1 MNEILYGERLIL
13 MDQEQDNKNAS
24 NEFQY
29 GWCYTD
35 HKDGKQIGGWRS
47 DRVVHN
53 PDYKDL
59 MSSILE
65 KKYGLPM
72 PKEDEVFYGTDEN
85 LLFLNSHG
93 IVVRVGLNQ
102 KIEDC
107 VNPAIIQPLH
117 WTKDEETGI
126 TVSIYPGIHIY
137 HQVSDEDKVNGM
149 SLGSAMRAFGNMALD
164 DHNQNKGF
172 IPVMITDQADEKML
186 EVMLDPS
193 WRESRL
199 NNDERSVSDGS
210 TLTKVIESL
219 SSKAKLD
226 SNWPKSDSEEMQFEF
241 NIDLYRQAFEY
252 HGPLRRAFAA
262 AFDEGNDVRD
272 RDRAKRLAWEMA
284 KNFHDQG
291 YQIWGKAMPNGSA
304 LQGKKNDL
312 VSMMKKQL
320 GFKVSSKPEV
330 TEQKRQLLQ
339 TRKLESPWKTKK

>member
-1 MNEILYGERLIL
+1 

-137 HQVSDEDKVNGM
+137 HQVSDEDKVN
-149 SLGSAMRAFGNMALD
+149 
-164 DHNQNKGF
+164 
-172 IPVMITDQADEKML
+172 
-186 EVMLDPS
+186 
-193 WRESRL
+193 
-199 NNDERSVSDGS
+199 
-210 TLTKVIESL
+210 
-219 SSKAKLD
+219 
-226 SNWPKSDSEEMQFEF
+226 
-241 NIDLYRQAFEY
+241 
-252 HGPLRRAFAA
+252 
-262 AFDEGNDVRD
+262 
-272 RDRAKRLAWEMA
+272 
-284 KNFHDQG
+284 
-291 YQIWGKAMPNGSA
+291 
-304 LQGKKNDL
+304 
-312 VSMMKKQL
+312 
-320 GFKVSSKPEV
+320 
-330 TEQKRQLLQ
+330 
-339 TRKLESPWKTKK
+339 